1 MNNSDIDLSPLLQT
15 DNKSKSSHF
24 CNVQFNNPW
33 DKGDLSK
40 KILKKFKRS
49 IDQEIPNEIA
59 LKITNRDRSVGA
71 PISGYIAKIYGAKGL
86 NKHKLLSSQ
95 GMLDR
100 V

>member
-1 MNNSDIDLSPLLQT
+1 MNNSDIDLSPLLQN

-24 CNVQFNNPW
+24 CNVKFNNPW

-40 KILKKFKRS
+40 K
-49 IDQEIPNEIA
+49 D
-59 LKITNRDRSVGA
+59 
-71 PISGYIAKIYGAKGL
+71 ISQRYMVQKAL

-95 GMLDR
+95 GVLDR